1 MYRQRRPSDTFVIM
15 LSDKICSIHI
25 TLLFFSILTARICV
39 LLFYLACF
47 LLQLIIPTLFFK
59 KAKGIL
65 QSPHVAYQID
75 GDDKQNRM
83 QVKFSS

>member
-1 MYRQRRPSDTFVIM
+1 M
-15 LSDKICSIHI
+15 LNSYN
-25 TLLFFSILTARICV
+25 TPFFQYFNCKNLCAIVLSSMFSFTA
-39 LLFYLACF
+39 YNPHAF
-47 LLQLIIPTLFFK
+47 LK

-83 QVKFSS
+83 QV